1 MKVLNFFLI
10 WIFGFIA
17 LLSFDFFF
25 EFIVFEYLDWNGTT
39 KNDWFFLLWWILVAT
54 WTVIGSRNLYL
65 IIKKTAHKSRFK

>member
-10 WIFGFIA
+10 WIFGFFA

-39 KNDWFFLLWWILVAT
+39 KNDWFFLLWWILVAV

-65 IIKKTAHKSRFK
+65 IIKKNGS

>member
-1 MKVLNFFLI
+1 MKALNFFLI
-10 WIFGFIA
+10 WVFGFIA

-39 KNDWFFLLWWILVAT
+39 KNDWFFLLWWILVVV

-65 IIKKTAHKSRFK
+65 IIKKNGS